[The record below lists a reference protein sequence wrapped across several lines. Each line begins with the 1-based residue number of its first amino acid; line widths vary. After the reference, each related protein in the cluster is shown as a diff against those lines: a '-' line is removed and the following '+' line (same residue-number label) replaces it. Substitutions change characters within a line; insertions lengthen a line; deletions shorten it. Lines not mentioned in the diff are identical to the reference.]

1 MRRGKVRERHLVY
14 ISKAGPAPEMGQRG
28 KRQARPIGSESST
41 SYV

>member
-14 ISKAGPAPEMGQRG
+14 ISKAGPAPEVGQRG
-28 KRQARPIGSESST
+28 KRQARSESST